1 MICKPH
7 INIKMEINN
16 SLNGCII
23 NFASSNY
30 RQICAKKFHQR
41 RRSRPVK
48 RRYETHANHTSLI
61 HTNEGQCTK
70 YLHLKLIWPW
80 ETSDI
85 NKMVLV
91 TYLNVNCG
99 STTLFHAVCVHL
111 FKSNN
116 KKETTN
122 FRHSLHTSMDLRC
135 SSHLRLKAGLTIG
148 TIATVHLHDNYRLLV
163 TKNNK
168 PIQSLQTM

>member
-1 MICKPH
+1 MQ
-7 INIKMEINN
+7 INN
-16 SLNGCII
+16 ALNGCII

-30 RQICAKKFHQR
+30 RPIRAKKFH

-48 RRYETHANHTSLI
+48 RRYETHANNTSLI
-61 HTNEGQCTK
+61 HINEGQCTK
-70 YLHLKLIWPW
+70 YLHLKLIRPW
-80 ETSDI
+80 ERSVI

-111 FKSNN
+111 FKSND

-135 SSHLRLKAGLTIG
+135 SSHLRLKAGLTI
-148 TIATVHLHDNYRLLV
+148 ATVHLHDNYRLLV

-168 PIQSLQTM
+168 PIQSLQTI